1 MEDSK
6 LMSDYKSDETHRR
19 QSRQIANLT
28 EHKILD
34 FFRRCIAKQLED
46 FRLTKALDVYLSD

>member
-1 MEDSK
+1 
-6 LMSDYKSDETHRR
+6 
-19 QSRQIANLT
+19 
-28 EHKILD
+28 LD

>member
-28 EHKILD
+28 GHN